1 MGWLE
6 EAMGRYQ
13 QMQQGGSPLMQ
24 QMQPPQQY
32 LAREGTA
39 GMGTAGMGM
48 GTGLPKQ
55 YPGGGEPMATA
66 GMGMDEST
74 GRRIPQ
80 PGQMGIPKQQQDMFT
95 PISQQLGGGQ
105 QGGFNQQ
112 AGRAPVGDFLSR
124 FGGQFPLMDP
134 SKFMSQFAQGQ
145 GMPFSGQRPGP
156 MANTRPV
163 YEQPTAGTNLSQ
175 FTRPALST
183 ISGMFAARPPER

>member
-13 QMQQGGSPLMQ
+13 QMQQGGSPLMYGYGYRQ

-32 LAREGTA
+32 PGPAGQEGSYRPPIS
-39 GMGTAGMGM
+39 GSID
-48 GTGLPKQ
+48 PV
-55 YPGGGEPMATA
+55 
-66 GMGMDEST
+66 
-74 GRRIPQ
+74 Q
-80 PGQMGIPKQQQDMFT
+80 PGQQNLFT

-145 GMPFSGQRPGP
+145 GMPFGGQRPGP

-163 YEQPTAGTNLSQ
+163 YEQHW
-175 FTRPALST
+175 
-183 ISGMFAARPPER
+183 

>member
-1 MGWLE
+1 M
-6 EAMGRYQ
+6 A
-13 QMQQGGSPLMQ
+13 
-24 QMQPPQQY
+24 
-32 LAREGTA
+32 
-39 GMGTAGMGM
+39 TAGMGM

-55 YPGGGEPMATA
+55 YPGPA
-66 GMGMDEST
+66 GQEGSYRPPISGSID
-74 GRRIPQ
+74 PVQ
-80 PGQMGIPKQQQDMFT
+80 PGQQNLFT

-145 GMPFSGQRPGP
+145 GMPFGGQRPGP

>member
-13 QMQQGGSPLMQ
+13 QMQQGGSPLMYGYGYRQ

-32 LAREGTA
+32 PGGGEPMA
-39 GMGTAGMGM
+39 TAGMGM

-55 YPGGGEPMATA
+55 YPGPA
-66 GMGMDEST
+66 GQEGSYRPPISGSID
-74 GRRIPQ
+74 PVQ
-80 PGQMGIPKQQQDMFT
+80 PGQQDMFT
-95 PISQQLGGGQ
+95 PISQQLGGEQ

-134 SKFMSQFAQGQ
+134 SKFASQFAQGQ
-145 GMPFSGQRPGP
+145 GMPFGGQRPGP